1 MDLQTSTDISSWSR
15 SSTKE
20 SADAEDALEQNSAFL
35 DWNISK
41 LGKSCCVGGL
51 QYSCNL
57 KIQKH
62 IVLRSAKETWLQSR
76 CYALQETSTANMPVT
91 RQVLAHAQT
100 RSLIPNRRSKSTNQS
115 TLYK

>member
-35 DWNISK
+35 DWYISK
-41 LGKSCCVGGL
+41 LGKSCCIGCL

-57 KIQKH
+57 KIQEH
-62 IVLRSAKETWLQSR
+62 IVLRSAKKLDYKVGAMH
-76 CYALQETSTANMPVT
+76 CKI
-91 RQVLAHAQT
+91 QVL
-100 RSLIPNRRSKSTNQS
+100 LICLWLGKS
-115 TLYK
+115 